1 MRRREFIGLTAGV
14 LAGTPLTVDAQPIRV
29 PRIGVLAGYA
39 EGDPVEKRD
48 MSAFYEGLRQ
58 LGWIEGKNLRIDYRT
73 APDVEGMRSRAAE
86 LLSFGPDLIVT
97 VLTPVTRAV
106 RQVSASVPIMFIAV
120 SDPIGAGFVESFSH
134 PGGNIT
140 GFTNTEPTI
149 GGKWLVLLLEMAPS
163 ISRVAMLFNPEL
175 ANAGT
180 TGGVYLE
187 SIQTAARLKGK
198 ELVVSAVH
206 DAAGIDTVFSSMAQ
220 KPEGAVIVTPS
231 GFAVRNR
238 DRIVG
243 LAAQY
248 RVPTIYPNADWVK
261 AGGLLSYGVDQTDLF
276 RRPATY
282 VDRILKGAKPA
293 DLPVQAPTKFYL
305 VINLKAAGALGLAV
319 PTTLL
324 TIADEEIE

>member
-1 MRRREFIGLTAGV
+1 M
-14 LAGTPLTVDAQPIRV
+14 
-29 PRIGVLAGYA
+29 
-39 EGDPVEKRD
+39 
-48 MSAFYEGLRQ
+48 
-58 LGWIEGKNLRIDYRT
+58 
-73 APDVEGMRSRAAE
+73 
-86 LLSFGPDLIVT
+86 VT
-97 VLTPVTRAV
+97 VLTPVTRVV
-106 RQVSASVPIMFIAV
+106 RQASPSVPIMFIAV

-149 GGKWLVLLLEMAPS
+149 GGKWLALLLDMAPS

-180 TGGVYLE
+180 TGGVYLKTIE
-187 SIQTAARLKGK
+187 AAARLNDK
-198 ELVVSAVH
+198 ELIVSAVH
-206 DAAGIDTVFSSMAQ
+206 DAANIDTVFSTMAQ
-220 KPEGAVIVTPS
+220 KPGGAVIVTPS

-238 DRIVG
+238 DRIIE

-305 VINLKAAGALGLAV
+305 GINLKVAANLGLPV

-324 TIADEEIE
+324 TIADEVIE